1 MSEINPRR
9 GEISIKLG
17 DTTYKGRVTLDA
29 MMKIETSMQLG
40 LVRIATRLSD
50 GDMTLQEIG
59 AVLTPV
65 IRGGN
70 NDVTEQEVMKLVWQ
84 SGMMEGMRI
93 VGDIVGMALNPDNEK
108 KEKTL
113 AENQR
118 SCPGQSL

>member
-113 AENQR
+113 AEN
-118 SCPGQSL
+118 

>member
-50 GDMTLQEIG
+50 GDMTLQEIV

-113 AENQR
+113 AEN
-118 SCPGQSL
+118 

>member
-1 MSEINPRR
+1 MSDINPRR

-70 NDVTEQEVMKLVWQ
+70 NDVTQQDVMKLVWQ
-84 SGMMEGMRI
+84 SGMMEGMKI
-93 VGDIVGMALNPDNEK
+93 VGDIIGMALNPDNEK

-113 AENQR
+113 AEN
-118 SCPGQSL
+118 

>member
-1 MSEINPRR
+1 MSDINPRR

-93 VGDIVGMALNPDNEK
+93 VGEIVGMALNPDNEK
-108 KEKTL
+108 KEKALT
-113 AENQR
+113 EN
-118 SCPGQSL
+118 

>member
-1 MSEINPRR
+1 MSDINPRR

-93 VGDIVGMALNPDNEK
+93 VGEIVGMALNPDNEK

-113 AENQR
+113 AEN
-118 SCPGQSL
+118 

>member
-1 MSEINPRR
+1 MSDINPRR

-40 LVRIATRLSD
+40 LVRIAQRLSD

-59 AVLTPV
+59 SVLTPI

-93 VGDIVGMALNPDNEK
+93 VGEIVGMALNPDNEK

-113 AENQR
+113 AEN
-118 SCPGQSL
+118 